1 MNIYILDVSFAEVE
15 LLSEYKSMI
24 WNERLAEPGDFE
36 LVMISNPENKSLL
49 RIGTYLGTN
58 KSPRIMK
65 VETVE
70 EKIDAEGERVLE
82 ISGRS
87 LELIFTKRVARMYF
101 TMLDQ
106 DEVWLFKDKKP
117 AEIMRE
123 MFNKICVEGA
133 LSSSDKIPYL
143 STWGSADIKIY
154 PDGDIEEPNVP
165 ITMEVGLKRLDQA
178 FKQVTDGYPVLGYRL
193 YRRHGMPEALY
204 FDVYTGR
211 DRTLNQTSNP
221 PVIFSLPWGGLDSY
235 TNLDTIANYYDTV
248 YVFSKYGVVSVD
260 KGATTGFDRNV
271 LYLEVTG
278 KEAENLRGNE
288 LKNYLTEKG
297 LETLEEYRREAIFD
311 GEIPPHSL
319 YTYMEDYNLGDYV
332 DLIGDGGVGA
342 RMMIIEN
349 IFVSDN
355 EGFRSYPTFRMDEH
369 ISPDTW
375 SGLRGGEVWSTM
387 PGYWATFTG

>member
-1 MNIYILDVSFAEVE
+1 MDIYILDVTFAEVE
-15 LLSEYKSMI
+15 LLSEYTSMI

-36 LVMISNPENKSLL
+36 LTVVSSPENKNLL

-58 KSPRIMK
+58 KSPRVMK
-65 VETVE
+65 IETVE
-70 EKIDAEGERVLE
+70 EKVSEEGERILE

-87 LELIFTKRVARMYF
+87 LELIFSKRVARMYF
-101 TMLDQ
+101 TMMDQ
-106 DEVWLFKDKKP
+106 DEVWLFQNKKP
-117 AEIMRE
+117 AAIMRE
-123 MFNKICVEGA
+123 MFNKICRDGV
-133 LSSSDKIPYL
+133 LSSRDKIPYL
-143 STWGSADIKIY
+143 STWGSKDVKTY
-154 PDGDIEEPNVP
+154 PDGDIEEPNIP
-165 ITMEVGLKRLDQA
+165 ITMEVGLKRLDEA

-193 YRRHGMPEALY
+193 YRRHGMPSHLY

-211 DRTLNQTSNP
+211 DRTLNQTANP
-221 PVIFSLPWGGLDSY
+221 PVVFSLPWGNLDSY
-235 TNLDTIANYYDTV
+235 TNLDSIADYYDSA
-248 YVFSKYGVVSVD
+248 YVFSKYGVARVNDS
-260 KGATTGFDRNV
+260 ATSGFDRNV

-278 KEAENLRGNE
+278 QEVDNLRGTS
-288 LKNYLTEKG
+288 LTNYLTERG
-297 LETLEEYRREAIFD
+297 LEALQEHRREAIFD
-311 GEIPPHSL
+311 GEIPQDSI

-332 DLIGDGGVGA
+332 DLVGDGGVGA

-387 PGYWATFTG
+387 PGYWNTFTG